1 MENSK
6 KMNDFST
13 GEPQVL
19 RKAEIAR
26 ILNTVKQ
33 APFNAD
39 NSNNSE
45 DKSFKKRSLLDIALN
60 SSKVVAGCTLKAVV
74 TAVEEEE
81 LETTAAGF
89 SPT

>member
-6 KMNDFST
+6 KMNDFSA

-39 NSNNSE
+39 NSKNSE
-45 DKSFKKRSLLDIALN
+45 NKSFKKRSLLDIALN
-60 SSKVVAGCTLKAVV
+60 SAKDDNLSLIHI
-74 TAVEEEE
+74 
-81 LETTAAGF
+81 
-89 SPT
+89 

>member
-6 KMNDFST
+6 KMNDFSA

-39 NSNNSE
+39 NSNHSE
-45 DKSFKKRSLLDIALN
+45 NKSFKK
-60 SSKVVAGCTLKAVV
+60 GHC
-74 TAVEEEE
+74 
-81 LETTAAGF
+81 
-89 SPT
+89 

>member
-6 KMNDFST
+6 KMNDFSA

-33 APFNAD
+33 APLMLIIQKIQKINLL
-39 NSNNSE
+39 
-45 DKSFKKRSLLDIALN
+45 KKDL
-60 SSKVVAGCTLKAVV
+60 C
-74 TAVEEEE
+74 
-81 LETTAAGF
+81 
-89 SPT
+89 

>member
-6 KMNDFST
+6 KMNDFSA

-39 NSNNSE
+39 NSKNSE
-45 DKSFKKRSLLDIALN
+45 NKSFKK
-60 SSKVVAGCTLKAVV
+60 GHC
-74 TAVEEEE
+74 
-81 LETTAAGF
+81 
-89 SPT
+89 